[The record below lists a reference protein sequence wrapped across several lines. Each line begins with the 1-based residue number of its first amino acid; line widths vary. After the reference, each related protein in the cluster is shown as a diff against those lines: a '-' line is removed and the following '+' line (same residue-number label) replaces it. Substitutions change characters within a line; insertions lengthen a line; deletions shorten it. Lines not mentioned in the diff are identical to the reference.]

1 MRQAE
6 RVVAALSVLLGIA
19 ILWQAWG
26 MEYLKAIANEEHL
39 KKMEEQGLTVRYMDP
54 ARVEKYWAEME
65 EQIKPLMSI
74 AKEK

>member
-19 ILWQAWG
+19 ILWQARG
-26 MEYLKAIANEEHL
+26 MEYLKAIANDEHL
-39 KKMEEQGLTVRYMDP
+39 KKMEEQ
-54 ARVEKYWAEME
+54 
-65 EQIKPLMSI
+65 IKPLMGI